1 MVFIEYIYCKFLF
14 GGIWM
19 QLIFERKD
27 DVLIVKLMGE
37 LDHHSAEEVRIKIDN
52 KIDETGLNKVIFDFS
67 GVNFMDSSGIGVI
80 IGRYKKVKDFNGKV
94 AIINLRPHIKKIF
107 ELGGIFKIIKE
118 YDNLQK
124 ALLEF

>member
-1 MVFIEYIYCKFLF
+1 
-14 GGIWM
+14 M

-52 KIDETGLNKVIFDFS
+52 KIDETGLNKVIFDFA

-80 IGRYKKVKDFNGKV
+80 IGRYKK
-94 AIINLRPHIKKIF
+94 LKILM
-107 ELGGIFKIIKE
+107 EK
-118 YDNLQK
+118 
-124 ALLEF
+124 LL